1 MAKEHVNKMK
11 INSLPLDHWLKAVL
25 THLNSETNVL
35 SKLIHHTSNVL
46 IAVRVSVRPVLDI
59 IPQQEK

>member
-1 MAKEHVNKMK
+1 MR
-11 INSLPLDHWLKAVL
+11 INSLPLDHWLKVVF
-25 THLNSETNVL
+25 THLNSETNAL

>member
-1 MAKEHVNKMK
+1 MK
-11 INSLPLDHWLKAVL
+11 INSLPLHLWLKIDW

-46 IAVRVSVRPVLDI
+46 IAVCVSVRPVLDI

>member
-1 MAKEHVNKMK
+1 MR
-11 INSLPLDHWLKAVL
+11 INSLPLDHWLKVVF
-25 THLNSETNVL
+25 THLNSETNAL

-46 IAVRVSVRPVLDI
+46 IAVRVSARPVLDI